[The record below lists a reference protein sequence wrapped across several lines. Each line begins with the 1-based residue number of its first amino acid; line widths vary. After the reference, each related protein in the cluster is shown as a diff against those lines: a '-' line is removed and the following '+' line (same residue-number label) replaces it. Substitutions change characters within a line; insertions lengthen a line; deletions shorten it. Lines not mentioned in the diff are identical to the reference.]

1 MALNKFFLLL
11 KSNNNL
17 FKNFTYLTLVE
28 IINIIV
34 PFITLPYLIITLGKE
49 NYGLVIYAQSIISY
63 FFILQNFGLETYAIK
78 EVSIH
83 AGNHY
88 KLSKIVSNVITLK
101 IILFL
106 FILVAA
112 YVLSEIFPLIYE
124 YRLLFF
130 LSLWVC
136 LFDVIFPKWY
146 FQGIEKMKYITYLYF
161 VSKISSLIFIFI
173 LIKSPH
179 DYIKVPFIYGAS
191 SLIPG
196 VISLIIVFKKD
207 KLKFSYSLSK
217 DLITTFK
224 NSFTFFISDLS
235 VSIFAN
241 SNKVIIGS
249 VLGMTE
255 LAYYDLA
262 DKIISAFRNVPL
274 NIVRNTIYPKVAKT
288 KNLKLVKLTTKIMS
302 GYAIVVILI
311 LYLFGPYLIEF
322 LGGEEMTDS
331 INILRIFSITIFT
344 THILNYYLTVG
355 LWSLGYEKTF
365 RNLMIYSTF
374 IFLVLVLLLY
384 IFDVF
389 SIYTLTLLPILV
401 DMYLIIHTYYIYK
414 KEKIF

>member
-1 MALNKFFLLL
+1 MTLNKFFLLL
-11 KSNNNL
+11 KSNNNI

-49 NYGLVIYAQSIISY
+49 NYGLVIFAQSLISY

-78 EVSIH
+78 EVSIN

-106 FILVAA
+106 FILVAL
-112 YVLSEIFPLIYE
+112 YVLSKIFPLIYE

-146 FQGIEKMKYITYLYF
+146 FQGIEKMKYITYIYF

-173 LIKSPH
+173 LIKSPQ

-207 KLKFSYSLSK
+207 KLKFSYSFSK

-249 VLGMTE
+249 ILGMTE

-311 LYLFGPYLIEF
+311 LYLFGSYFIEF

-355 LWSLGYEKTF
+355 LWSLGYEKKF

-374 IFLVLVLLLY
+374 IFLVLVLILY

-401 DMYLIIHTYYIYK
+401 DIYLIIHTYYIYK

>member
-11 KSNNNL
+11 KSNNNI

-49 NYGLVIYAQSIISY
+49 NYGLVIFAQSIISY

-106 FILVAA
+106 FILVAL
-112 YVLSEIFPLIYE
+112 YVLSEIFPFIYE

-146 FQGIEKMKYITYLYF
+146 FQGIEKMKYITYIYF

-173 LIKSPH
+173 LIKSPQ

-207 KLKFSYSLSK
+207 KLKFSYSFSK

-274 NIVRNTIYPKVAKT
+274 NIVRNTIYPQVAKT

-302 GYAIVVILI
+302 CYAIVVIFI

-374 IFLVLVLLLY
+374 IFLVLVLILY

-401 DMYLIIHTYYIYK
+401 DIYLIINTYYIYK

>member
-1 MALNKFFLLL
+1 MTLNKFFLLL
-11 KSNNNL
+11 KSNNNI

-49 NYGLVIYAQSIISY
+49 NYGLVIFAQSLISY

-78 EVSIH
+78 EVSIN

-106 FILVAA
+106 FILVAL
-112 YVLSEIFPLIYE
+112 YVLSKIFPLIYE

-146 FQGIEKMKYITYLYF
+146 FQGIEKMKYITYIYF

-173 LIKSPH
+173 LIKSPQ

-207 KLKFSYSLSK
+207 KLKFSYSFSK

-249 VLGMTE
+249 ILGMTE

-311 LYLFGPYLIEF
+311 LYLFGSYFIEF

-331 INILRIFSITIFT
+331 LNILRIFSITIFT

-355 LWSLGYEKTF
+355 LWSLGYEKKF

-374 IFLVLVLLLY
+374 IFLVLVLILY

-401 DMYLIIHTYYIYK
+401 DIYLIIHTYYIYK